1 MRYAKI
7 RSGRFIRRPNRFIAL
22 VELDGCEQ
30 VCHVKNTGRCK
41 ELLLPGARVLVQQA
55 ENPARKT
62 AFDLIAVYKGS
73 RLVNI
78 DSQAPNRVAA
88 EYLPRLLPGLSL
100 LRPEVF
106 YGDSR
111 LDFYYERPGQ
121 RGFVEVKG
129 VTLERAGGALFPDA
143 PTVRGIR
150 HLQTLRAAVEE
161 GFAAHVLFV
170 VQLQGAEYFSPNP
183 EEPAFSAALRAAA
196 QNGVSVHA
204 VDCEVRPDGVRA
216 GQPMEIRL

>member
-22 VELDGCEQ
+22 VELDGREQ

-55 ENPARKT
+55 DNPARKT

-100 LRPEVF
+100 LRPEVV
-106 YGDSR
+106 YRDSR

-129 VTLERAGGALFPDA
+129 VTLEQNGGALFPDA
-143 PTVRGIR
+143 PTARGIR

-183 EEPAFSAALRAAA
+183 EDPAFSAALRAAA

-204 VDCEVRPDGVRA
+204 VDCVVRPDGVRA

>member
-22 VELDGCEQ
+22 VELDGREQ
-30 VCHVKNTGRCK
+30 ICHVKNTGRCK

-55 ENPARKT
+55 DNPARKT

-100 LRPEVF
+100 LRPEVV
-106 YGDSR
+106 YRDSR

-143 PTVRGIR
+143 PTARGIR

-204 VDCEVRPDGVRA
+204 VDCVVRPDGVRA

>member
-22 VELDGCEQ
+22 VELDGREQ
-30 VCHVKNTGRCK
+30 ICHVKNTGRCK

-55 ENPARKT
+55 DNPARKT

-78 DSQAPNRVAA
+78 DSQMPNQVAA

-100 LRPEVF
+100 LRPEVV
-106 YGDSR
+106 YRDSR

-204 VDCEVRPDGVRA
+204 VDCVVRPDGVRV
-216 GQPMEIRL
+216 GRPVEIRL

>member
-55 ENPARKT
+55 DNPARKT

-100 LRPEVF
+100 LRPEVV
-106 YGDSR
+106 YRDSR

-129 VTLERAGGALFPDA
+129 VTLEQNGVALFPDA

-204 VDCEVRPDGVRA
+204 VDCVVRPDGVRA